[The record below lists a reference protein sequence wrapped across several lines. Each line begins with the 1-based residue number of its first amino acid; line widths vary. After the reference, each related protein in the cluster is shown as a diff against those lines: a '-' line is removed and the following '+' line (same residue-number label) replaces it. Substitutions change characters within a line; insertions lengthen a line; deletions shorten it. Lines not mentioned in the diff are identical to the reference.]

1 MVNDLNGSSE
11 VAEAIRQAGG
21 DAHAVPGSVEEGE
34 KIVEE
39 AIAKYGR
46 LDIVV
51 NNAGFV
57 RDKSITNMTDDLW
70 DAIISVHL
78 QGMFRVTKA
87 AWPYLVN
94 QCYGRI
100 LNVSSTSGMYGN
112 FGQSNYSTAVC

>member
-1 MVNDLNGSSE
+1 M
-11 VAEAIRQAGG
+11 AAAIRQTGG

-34 KIVEE
+34 KIVEDT
-39 AIAKYGR
+39 IAKYGS

-57 RDKSITNMTDDLW
+57 RDKSIANMTDDLW
-70 DAIISVHL
+70 DAIITVHL
-78 QGMFRVTKA
+78 KGMFRVTKA
-87 AWPYLVN
+87 AWPYMVK
-94 QCYGRI
+94 QGYGKI